1 MPFDEAKTSL
11 KMTLR
16 GLHGRLQSLR
26 HRNITHHSKS
36 LKMVFK
42 IYTSK
47 NTVVGVTFELFCLK
61 INADTL
67 IPNLY
72 L

>member
-26 HRNITHHSKS
+26 RRNITHHSKS

-47 NTVVGVTFELFCLK
+47 NTVVGVAF
-61 INADTL
+61 
-67 IPNLY
+67 
-72 L
+72 